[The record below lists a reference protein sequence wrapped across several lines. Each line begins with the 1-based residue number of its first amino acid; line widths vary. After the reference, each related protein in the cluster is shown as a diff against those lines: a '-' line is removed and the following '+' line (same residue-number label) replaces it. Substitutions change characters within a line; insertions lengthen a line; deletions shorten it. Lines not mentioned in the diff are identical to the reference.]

1 MFILQSVRKIAGLD
15 GEYSLDPDDASEN
28 TFVPESSL
36 SLKNS
41 PPLPQLALIARLCN
55 GAKFEGDTHDLSVF
69 ERKIKGDP
77 TDTAIL
83 RFAEESLHKC
93 LSMNESTD
101 VLPLFSESFQ
111 KIFEIPFNSR
121 NKWMMSIIKEHDKS
135 GSAQPWMLVKGAPD
149 VLSPS
154 VSYILDSTGAAVP
167 FNPAQKDRL
176 SRLQN
181 QWSSEGQRVI
191 AVCKRSL
198 DAVKLSSDETEL
210 EEILYHELQDLTLV
224 GLISIRDPPRSDVK
238 EAVRTIRAA
247 GVRVFM
253 VTGDFMITAVAIAKQ
268 VCLYLC
274 HSWRYIYYMPLQV
287 GIISQDRYDT
297 INNLA
302 RSETS
307 SDDEKNIK
315 ETKETTKVSI
325 RAVTDM
331 KPADDDPIRALVL
344 TGDDLEQLTMADWSM
359 ILTDYTE
366 IVFARTTPEQKL
378 LIVEETKKRGDN
390 IVAVVSF

>member
-1 MFILQSVRKIAGLD
+1 MFIPQSVRRIAVLD
-15 GEYSLDPDDASEN
+15 GEYSLDPDDASEK

-41 PPLPQLALIARLCN
+41 PSLPQLALIARLCN
-55 GAKFEGDTHDLSVF
+55 GAKFEGDTQGLSVF

-121 NKWMMSIIKEHDKS
+121 NKWMMSVIQEHDKS

-167 FNPAQKDRL
+167 FSSAQQDRL

-198 DAVKLSSDETEL
+198 DTVKLSSDETEL
-210 EEILYHELQDLTLV
+210 EEILYSELQDLTLV
-224 GLISIRDPPRSDVK
+224 GLIGIRDPPRADVK
-238 EAVRTIRAA
+238 GAVGTIRAA

-274 HSWRYIYYMPLQV
+274 HSWRYIYCMPLQV
-287 GIISQDRYDT
+287 GIITQDRYDT

-325 RAVTDM
+325 RPVTDM
-331 KPADDDPIRALVL
+331 KPAEDDPIRALVL